1 MLLLCFDAKKI
12 LSLLHLRT
20 VHVYVCEGVLVYLF
34 FSCRSNVRKHI
45 TDWRVWNSSKV
56 VFQYLKT
63 LSSNVA
69 TFQLKRGLQWSHLTH
84 LKLTHAKD
92 NHLVVVTKNQS
103 HLGNLMVM
111 IKKQRHLDHLMV
123 MVVMTSRGII
133 MMVKKTTRMIMIATP
148 YQVKLVLIGPS
159 RAMSAYADGWLI
171 EVDVPPESSL
181 LPENHATKKIAG
193 GVFKMS
199 LDLDDDFLDKPRTSI
214 IFARGGF
221 VHFTYV
227 VFNNAVK
234 ASVTFMLHARCQD
247 NLQFVCHCK
256 VQGELTLHVGNLP
269 IGCTVF
275 INQVEDEAVYFM
287 PCESFRENC
296 LGLKLPLTRNVLAL
310 PIGSLVCAKGTLMVG
325 NDMSMVVDQSF
336 VLEGYTSQ
344 TQWQVDQSFD
354 ATICIVSSSLF
365 MEW

>member
-103 HLGNLMVM
+103 HLGNLM
-111 IKKQRHLDHLMV
+111 
-123 MVVMTSRGII
+123 
-133 MMVKKTTRMIMIATP
+133 
-148 YQVKLVLIGPS
+148 VKLVLIGPS